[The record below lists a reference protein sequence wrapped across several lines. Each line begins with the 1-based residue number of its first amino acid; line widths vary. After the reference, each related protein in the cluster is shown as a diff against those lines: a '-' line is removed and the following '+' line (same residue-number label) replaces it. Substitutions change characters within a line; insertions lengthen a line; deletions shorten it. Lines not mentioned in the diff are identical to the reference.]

1 MERYPQYFL
10 ADEEE
15 YRSKLAEVEA
25 YIKKEGKTPSQKSKD
40 KAVASLGVFICNQKK
55 NYKKKKYAMSEGK
68 PQREMFEK
76 FILDPTHLLDD
87 WAAKHVDIGPR
98 PKETTPSPR
107 SIPKTNKKKNLT
119 KTKVK
124 KSNNETTDLTSDDD
138 EDILPLSLSSR
149 SPSPKPSDSKHNCSH
164 EWIDLT
170 CTKCGRKAK
179 LPEIET
185 PGYVPSNPEVKMS
198 INNSLTNE
206 TFIPGEALIL
216 DDQFKTTRALV
227 DSKQFSKDNIT
238 CVENNKERYDE
249 AKGDSKFGG
258 CMVYDDFLI
267 ALKEKEDLGDLSL
280 IYADFTVSVKNGVL
294 PLLIV
299 LKFREDEIKKGTIV
313 GLTWSNRNGGN
324 PVKNA
329 MKIERFFTLNNYE
342 AMEDMHIMSYGKRKN
357 MNVCFYRKL

>member
-1 MERYPQYFL
+1 M
-10 ADEEE
+10 
-15 YRSKLAEVEA
+15 
-25 YIKKEGKTPSQKSKD
+25 
-40 KAVASLGVFICNQKK
+40 ASLGVFICNQKK